1 MYNQFQEL
9 IIDDSLRELA
19 SDHAE
24 KRTKE
29 IVRQFIPQNAPLSAV
44 ESNYIGALGEI
55 AVRIFLGLNPLLED
69 NYHHHNVDD
78 GDIEWNGKVY
88 DVKTDAVVSSSYK
101 KIFDG
106 LIKPYEPYAC
116 RVWTT
121 KHAHYLP
128 KYTGGLIFCVIEIP
142 NNAKETKYEGVIRD
156 VIFNNDVY
164 VTGPCIVAS
173 RNRWSDLEML
183 VNHNVNELLKNDLID
198 DDQTLL
204 LMSYLSAPELFE
216 LHRVSG
222 QDWFVAFK
230 DYHESLPA

>member
-69 NYHHHNVDD
+69 NYHHHKVDD

-88 DVKTDAVVSSSYK
+88 DVKTDAVVSSSYN

-156 VIFNNDVY
+156 VIFNNDKVLIIGFVPQADVKKNPPTWY
-164 VTGPCIVAS
+164 TPQNPFSG
-173 RNRWSDLEML
+173 NRMKYNSENYIFHHSDLRG
-183 VNHNVNELLKNDLID
+183 LKEI
-198 DDQTLL
+198 
-204 LMSYLSAPELFE
+204 
-216 LHRVSG
+216 
-222 QDWFVAFK
+222 K
-230 DYHESLPA
+230 